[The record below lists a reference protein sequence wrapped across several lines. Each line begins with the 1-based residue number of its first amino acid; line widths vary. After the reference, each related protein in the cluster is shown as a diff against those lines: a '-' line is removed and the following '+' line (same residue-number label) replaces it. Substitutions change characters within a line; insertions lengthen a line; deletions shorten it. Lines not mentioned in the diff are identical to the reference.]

1 MAAYRMIAVGT
12 DGSESSF
19 HAVDRAAALA
29 KDCDAT
35 LVIACAYL
43 RTKPDPHTQDQ
54 LKDLAWQ
61 VTDSAIA
68 EEHVAAAR
76 GRAAAAG
83 ATRLE
88 TVLAEGRPAD
98 ALRTIVE
105 ERGIDLLVVGNRGLN
120 TLRGRILGS
129 VPLDVARHLPCDVLI
144 AHTT

>member
-43 RTKPDPHTQDQ
+43 RTRPDPHTQDQ

-76 GRAAAAG
+76 ARAAAAG

-105 ERGIDLLVVGNRGLN
+105 ERGIDLLVVGNRGLS